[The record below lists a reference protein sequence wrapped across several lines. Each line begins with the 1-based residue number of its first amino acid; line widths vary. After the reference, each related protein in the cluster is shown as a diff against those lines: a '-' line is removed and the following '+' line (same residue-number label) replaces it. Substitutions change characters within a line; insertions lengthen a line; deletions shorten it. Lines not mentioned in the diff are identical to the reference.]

1 MKEEKIIENVEV
13 VETEKKSKAF
23 VEKAKNKIS
32 KYGKKV
38 GIAAGIIGVGVLGGV
53 VLYTKLNGN
62 SVDYVKEVSD
72 LAEEVAEE

>member
-38 GIAAGIIGVGVLGGV
+38 GIAAAIIGVGVLGV
-53 VLYTKLNGN
+53 VLYTKFNGN
-62 SVDYVKEVSD
+62 SVDYVEEVSD
-72 LAEEVAEE
+72 LAEEVAKE

>member
-1 MKEEKIIENVEV
+1 MKEEKIIKNVEV

-38 GIAAGIIGVGVLGGV
+38 GIAAGIIGVGVLGV

-72 LAEEVAEE
+72 LVEEVAKE

>member
-1 MKEEKIIENVEV
+1 MKEEKNIENVEV

-38 GIAAGIIGVGVLGGV
+38 GIAAAIIGVGVLGV
-53 VLYTKLNGN
+53 VLYTKFNGN
-62 SVDYVKEVSD
+62 SVDYVEEVSD
-72 LAEEVAEE
+72 LAEEVAKE

>member
-13 VETEKKSKAF
+13 VETEKKPKAF

-38 GIAAGIIGVGVLGGV
+38 GIAAAIIGVGVLGV
-53 VLYTKLNGN
+53 VLYTKFDGN
-62 SVDYVKEVSD
+62 SVDYVEEVSD
-72 LAEEVAEE
+72 LAEEVAKE